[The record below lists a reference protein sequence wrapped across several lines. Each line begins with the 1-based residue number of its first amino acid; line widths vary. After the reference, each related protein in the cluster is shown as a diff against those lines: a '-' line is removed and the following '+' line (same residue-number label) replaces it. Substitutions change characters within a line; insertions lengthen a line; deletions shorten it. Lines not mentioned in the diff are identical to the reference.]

1 MPSDPFSL
9 LAVCAF
15 GLESVLADELRA
27 LGYTDAKPAGV
38 GRVRFSGGPD
48 ALARANLF
56 LRTADRVLVQ
66 LAEFEAKDFGAL
78 FDGVHALP
86 WHEWIPPDARF
97 PVSGRSVRSLLSSVP
112 ACQKIVKKAIVD
124 KLLASHGVS
133 ELPETGPD
141 FAVEVAL
148 LHDRA
153 TLTLD
158 SSGVGLH
165 KRGYRPLVGEA
176 SLRETLAAA
185 LVMLSAWEP
194 GRPLVD
200 PFCGTGTIAI
210 EAALLALDIAPGMH
224 RGFDAERWPAVPV
237 SVWEQARAEARDRA
251 ADAPARRPLR
261 HAIHA
266 GDIDENALALSRRHA
281 NAAGVDRFIHFKHQP
296 FADLSTKVDHG
307 CIITNPPYGL
317 RLGEERQVEALYA
330 SFPGVL
336 KRLPTWSFFI
346 LSGRL
351 DLERLVGREAT
362 RRRKLYNA
370 RIECT
375 YYQFLGPKPPW
386 MVRERAEPPA
396 VETKSPEPVDPEG
409 DRTAPAAPTPTT
421 SPRATGS
428 PASARPAAGPVFVGG
443 LRERDVKEL
452 AEFEARLAKNARHLR
467 RWPDRGITCYRLYE
481 KDCPDVPLVVDR
493 YADAAHAVELEREHS
508 RAPGQHA
515 DWLEECRRI
524 IARVLEIPLDRVFL
538 KDKPRQRG
546 LNQHEKKDHS
556 RRTMTVTEGGLT
568 FEVNLSDYVDTGLF
582 LDHRQTRAMVRD
594 AARGAR
600 FLNLFCY
607 TGAFTVYAAAGAA
620 ADTTSVDLSNTYLD
634 WTARNLTLNGFKP
647 NTTGH
652 RLVRSDV
659 LGFLA
664 GHEPGPRYDLAVVDP
679 PTFSNSKRTEQDW
692 EVQTGHAPMLAALM
706 PLLAPDAAVFFS
718 TNFRRFKLDAPALL
732 AAASGL
738 GRTLNIREISRRT
751 VPPDFRN
758 QRIHRCWRLRMDAPP
773 DTATPT
779 DRHADALPAPPDADE
794 GDRLPRDGQGDI
806 GWNDTSGRTHA

>member
-1 MPSDPFSL
+1 MAPWNL
-9 LAVCAF
+9 IAACGA
-15 GLESVLADELRA
+15 GLESVVAAELRA
-27 LGYTDAKPAGV
+27 MGCADARPAGV
-38 GRVRFSGGPD
+38 GRVSFTGGPD
-48 ALARANLF
+48 TLARANLF
-56 LRTADRVLVQ
+56 LRAADRVLVR
-66 LAEFEAKDFGAL
+66 LAEFDAKDFGAL

-86 WHEWIPPDARF
+86 WHEWIPPDGRF
-97 PVSGRSVRSLLSSVP
+97 PVSGRSVRSILSSVP

-124 KLLASHGVS
+124 KLLAAHDVR

-148 LHDRA
+148 LQDRA
-153 TLTLD
+153 TITLD

-185 LVMLSAWEP
+185 LVLLSTWEP
-194 GRPLVD
+194 RRPLVD

-210 EAALLALDIAPGMH
+210 EAALLALDIAPGIN

-237 SVWEQARAEARDRA
+237 SAWEQARTEARDRA
-251 ADAPARRPLR
+251 ADALARRPLQ

-266 GDIDENALALSRRHA
+266 SDIDENALALARRHA
-281 NAAGVDRFIHFKHQP
+281 HAAGVERFIHFKHQP
-296 FADLSTKVDHG
+296 FAELSTKVDYG
-307 CIITNPPYGL
+307 CIVTNPPYGL

-351 DLERLVGREAT
+351 DLERIVGREAT

-370 RIECT
+370 RVECT

-386 MVRERAEPPA
+386 MIRERPEPAPAEAEPEGA
-396 VETKSPEPVDPEG
+396 AEPGADDATQPN
-409 DRTAPAAPTPTT
+409 APTP
-421 SPRATGS
+421 PP
-428 PASARPAAGPVFVGG
+428 PAPARPVAGPVFVGG

-452 AEFEARLAKNARHLR
+452 AEFEARLAKNVRHLR
-467 RWPDRGITCYRLYE
+467 KWPDRGIACYRLYE

-524 IARVLEIPLDRVFL
+524 IARVLEIPLERVFL

-546 LNQHEKKDHS
+546 LTQHEKKDH
-556 RRTMTVTEGGLT
+556 RRATMTVTEGGLT

-582 LDHRQTRAMVRD
+582 LDHRQTRGLVRD
-594 AARGAR
+594 MARGAR

-607 TGAFTVYAAAGAA
+607 TGAFTVYAAAGGA

-647 NTTGH
+647 NTPAH
-652 RLVRSDV
+652 RLIRSDV
-659 LGFLA
+659 PEFLA
-664 GHEPGPRYDLAVVDP
+664 THEPGPRYDLVVVDP
-679 PTFSNSKRTEQDW
+679 PTFSNSKRTDQDW

-706 PLLAPDAAVFFS
+706 PLLAPDATVFFS
-718 TNFRRFKLDAPALL
+718 TNFRRFKLDEPALL
-732 AAASGL
+732 ASASAL

-758 QRIHRCWRLRMDAPP
+758 QRIHRCWRLRMDAAPAQVQPSDPDPEPLPSDPP
-773 DTATPT
+773 S
-779 DRHADALPAPPDADE
+779 E
-794 GDRLPRDGQGDI
+794 
-806 GWNDTSGRTHA
+806 